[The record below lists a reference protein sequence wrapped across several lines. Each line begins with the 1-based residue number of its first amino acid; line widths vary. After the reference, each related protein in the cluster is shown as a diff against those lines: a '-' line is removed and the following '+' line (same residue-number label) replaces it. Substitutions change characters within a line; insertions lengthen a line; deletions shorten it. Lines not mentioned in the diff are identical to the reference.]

1 MIFED
6 LKPNQV
12 LRGPL
17 FPEPVQV
24 IVAVPLG
31 AAVKLTGKG
40 LTSGQVI
47 ERILTLEQLA
57 LLQTTPDAEPFN
69 GELHTV
75 RLGNGRSFVKIEH
88 YRLRQDSP
96 KHPLGPP
103 ASSRPPPPQKCAL
116 PTRPNTHDQPC
127 ANSPN
132 PNGIAPP
139 SPGLRSPRYPGNRQI
154 IAANPIGVVPILGG
168 LASHRSL
175 ASNTPHHPAHP
186 PSKTKKHPAH
196 GGVLSHKRKRVFD
209 AGDCVHDHLR
219 STAAL
224 TLLKVLKNLYQ

>member
-1 MIFED
+1 M
-6 LKPNQV
+6 

-24 IVAVPLG
+24 IVAVPFG

-116 PTRPNTHDQPC
+116 PTPPNHTTNRP
-127 ANSPN
+127 
-132 PNGIAPP
+132 PP
-139 SPGLRSPRYPGNRQI
+139 PPLPTGLPGVWQKS
-154 IAANPIGVVPILGG
+154 
-168 LASHRSL
+168 ASE
-175 ASNTPHHPAHP
+175 
-186 PSKTKKHPAH
+186 
-196 GGVLSHKRKRVFD
+196 
-209 AGDCVHDHLR
+209 
-219 STAAL
+219 
-224 TLLKVLKNLYQ
+224 